1 MSSNNFYG
9 GCELD
14 LSVSKPF
21 KLFFLEAAAMIVN
34 YIVTIIRGVKNAFEI
49 ILCFTIAGSV
59 VALTVGA

>member
-1 MSSNNFYG
+1 
-9 GCELD
+9 
-14 LSVSKPF
+14 
-21 KLFFLEAAAMIVN
+21 MIVN